1 MPMDIFSLIKTGV
14 IASGGDPQSGDADH
28 PDDHSGN
35 AKIYNPLEHG
45 EEVNLEDLS
54 FSPLG
59 MNPTQSGACQF
70 PGAMDPGTPICYIK
84 NTGQAGG
91 IILGQINSLKKG
103 NGQSGGGGGNS
114 RDLMQGKVSE
124 LMSRDIGVSIPPQI
138 EETTERGVKV
148 RKIKEKGDKHSL
160 SLLDGLPIHGAL
172 FDMSGFRLPEVKK
185 VPTAKQ
191 HNDQMMTNNLME
203 QLPGQI
209 MSLAQ
214 MFQGLMKNGKGGGTG
229 GSSAAQAGGLG
240 GGQSYW
246 DDINSAL
253 TPNMSL
259 ALNSLSNLIQGHET
273 DNGVGYVTGGVVH
286 YGIYLENAVDLLSQV
301 QTLDDLM
308 YVMSRLQWDTS
319 IMGQEALDNVVVQ
332 IENAWGTAL
341 QEVDVNGTITV
352 TYDTANAQSNFANSM
367 SNTAYSS
374 GASSAPSTPSGGGG
388 GGGSGGGSG
397 GAGQLQS
404 MMGQIFGQASGTLQD
419 MWKRL
424 APSQEKEAT
433 QMHKKLTQQDES
445 QKQKQINQAT
455 TEGGDP
461 LNKVYYQ

>member
-1 MPMDIFSLIKTGV
+1 
-14 IASGGDPQSGDADH
+14 
-28 PDDHSGN
+28 
-35 AKIYNPLEHG
+35 
-45 EEVNLEDLS
+45 
-54 FSPLG
+54 
-59 MNPTQSGACQF
+59 
-70 PGAMDPGTPICYIK
+70 
-84 NTGQAGG
+84 
-91 IILGQINSLKKG
+91 
-103 NGQSGGGGGNS
+103 
-114 RDLMQGKVSE
+114 
-124 LMSRDIGVSIPPQI
+124 
-138 EETTERGVKV
+138 
-148 RKIKEKGDKHSL
+148 
-160 SLLDGLPIHGAL
+160 
-172 FDMSGFRLPEVKK
+172 
-185 VPTAKQ
+185 
-191 HNDQMMTNNLME
+191 
-203 QLPGQI
+203 
-209 MSLAQ
+209 
-214 MFQGLMKNGKGGGTG
+214 
-229 GSSAAQAGGLG
+229 
-240 GGQSYW
+240 
-246 DDINSAL
+246 
-253 TPNMSL
+253 MSL

-286 YGIYLENAVDLLSQV
+286 YGIYLENAVDLLSQA

-319 IMGQEALDNVVVQ
+319 IMGQDALDNVVVQ

-388 GGGSGGGSG
+388 GGGGSG

>member
-14 IASGGDPQSGDADH
+14 IASGGDPKSQDADH
-28 PDDHSGN
+28 PEDHSGN

-45 EEVNLEDLS
+45 EEVNLEDLA

-59 MNPTQSGACQF
+59 LSPTQTGATQF
-70 PGAMDPGTPICYIK
+70 PGAMDPGTPIWYIK

-91 IILGQINSLKKG
+91 IILGQANSIRKG

-124 LMSRDIGVSIPPQI
+124 LINRDIGVSIPPQI

-148 RKIKEKGDKHSL
+148 RKIKEKGDMHSL
-160 SLLDGLPIHGAL
+160 GLLDGLPIHGAL

-214 MFQGLMKNGKGGGTG
+214 MFQGLMQNGKGGGTG

-246 DDINSAL
+246 DDLHSVL
-253 TPNMSL
+253 TPNMS
-259 ALNSLSNLIQGHET
+259 AAVTSLSNLIQGHET
-273 DNGVGYVTGGVVH
+273 DNGVGYVTGNVVH
-286 YGIYLENAVDLLSQV
+286 YGIYLENAVQLLSEV

-319 IMGQEALDNVVVQ
+319 IMGHEALDNVVVQ

-352 TYDTANAQSNFANSM
+352 TYDTANAQSNFADSM
-367 SNTAYSS
+367 SNTNYSS
-374 GASSAPSTPSGGGG
+374 GATSAPASGSG

-397 GAGQLQS
+397 GAGQMQS

-445 QKQKQINQAT
+445 QKQKQINKAT
-455 TEGGDP
+455 TEGGNP